1 MNQGQAE
8 QNCTIRTQE
17 RKTQTREEKKRW
29 QRSSHLP
36 NSVETTLSLTCPN
49 PHPWGAG
56 FEAWCAHGKEG
67 AQPPFPYASH
77 RCVSWYEL
85 ARQ

>member
-8 QNCTIRTQE
+8 HNCTIRLQE
-17 RKTQTREEKKRW
+17 GKTQTRGEKKKVAVKLP
-29 QRSSHLP
+29 SSCV
-36 NSVETTLSLTCPN
+36 STTLSLTCPN

-77 RCVSWYEL
+77 RCVSRYEL
-85 ARQ
+85 AGQ